1 MQSQIPWIWT
11 GGNPVKNVDRADLL
25 EVDNEYGRDLSWSGY
40 KWNMEEDDR
49 EKMEKTGYF
58 TGRIPIFDSDGRKEI
73 LSVYTL
79 DS

>member
-1 MQSQIPWIWT
+1 M
-11 GGNPVKNVDRADLL
+11 KNVDRADLL

-40 KWNMEEDDR
+40 KWNMEVDDR

-58 TGRIPIFDSDGRKEI
+58 TGRIPIFDTDGRKEI
-73 LSVYTL
+73 LSIYTL